1 MLLHQH
7 VSTFTLYLHYEE
19 EVEGLEN
26 ILNPFNFT
34 LIKTLVSGALD
45 IIMLNLLWNSLLLL

>member
-1 MLLHQH
+1 LQQRH
-7 VSTFTLYLHYEE
+7 STFTPYPHYEE

-45 IIMLNLLWNSLLLL
+45 IIMLKLLWNSLLLL